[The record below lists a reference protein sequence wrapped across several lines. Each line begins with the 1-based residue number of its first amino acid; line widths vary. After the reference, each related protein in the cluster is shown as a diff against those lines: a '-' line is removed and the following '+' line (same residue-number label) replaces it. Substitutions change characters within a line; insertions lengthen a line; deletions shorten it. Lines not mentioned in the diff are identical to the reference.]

1 MKRSKFRKLA
11 IAACICIFAGAVVFA
26 AGSKEEKKTE
36 TIKVEFWHSQSG
48 LKGEA
53 TDNLAKR
60 FNETVGKEKGIEVTS
75 VYQGDDVT
83 AKLKTVAQANDTKN
97 FPDVGQIYGAG
108 IPAVFQMKQLVPVDD
123 LYAKG
128 NATVPRADIEPNMI
142 RAFSYKDKM
151 IGMPLNTSTLLLYY
165 NKDMFKEVGLDPA
178 NPPATLAEVANAISK
193 LMLKDASGKVTRFGL
208 NANIRRYHMANFIG
222 GQGAYNFFGDNEGG
236 RADMMTKV
244 TFGEDGTL
252 MNFLNEWEKVIAT
265 GGYKPIEDNIN
276 EEFSLGLFGMAL
288 MSTSRITTIDKLTA
302 GKFNYG
308 VAFLPKVLATDT
320 GGTSVGGGSLCIFDR
335 GDADVVQAAW
345 EFVQFCASA
354 QEQYTYH
361 VETGSIPVNVKTY
374 DMPET
379 KAHLDKNPSYK
390 VAIDQLHSSHP
401 NVQEPF
407 EIINWELDSIIR
419 NYMVEFAQGKI
430 SKQACHD
437 GIVNDSN
444 AKLAA
449 YVRANK

>member
-1 MKRSKFRKLA
+1 
-11 IAACICIFAGAVVFA
+11 
-26 AGSKEEKKTE
+26 
-36 TIKVEFWHSQSG
+36 
-48 LKGEA
+48 
-53 TDNLAKR
+53 
-60 FNETVGKEKGIEVTS
+60 
-75 VYQGDDVT
+75 
-83 AKLKTVAQANDTKN
+83 
-97 FPDVGQIYGAG
+97 
-108 IPAVFQMKQLVPVDD
+108 
-123 LYAKG
+123 
-128 NATVPRADIEPNMI
+128 
-142 RAFSYKDKM
+142 
-151 IGMPLNTSTLLLYY
+151 MPLNTSTLLLYY

-276 EEFSLGLFGMAL
+276 EEFSLGIFGMAL

-374 DMPET
+374 DMPEMN
-379 KAHLDKNPSYK
+379 AHLEKNPSYK
-390 VAIDQLHSSHP
+390 VAIDQLHSS
-401 NVQEPF
+401 QPF